1 MQTPPVAIGGIGGSG
16 TRVVVEI
23 LQDLG
28 YYLGDDLNAAL
39 DNLLFTLLF
48 KRRSLWPPES
58 HRPEIDGLVAM
69 FLSLMTRR
77 QEVGEAELELL
88 KTCVA
93 EATVEHPAAWREQ
106 RLAMIYSLQGQR
118 KKPHGDV
125 ARWGWKEPNTHIFL
139 RELNNSIPSLKY
151 VHVMRHGV
159 DMALSVNQNQLKLWG
174 EGLLGR
180 KVVVAPGDSLRF
192 WCATHRRLLAIKKD
206 MPERLMLLDFDK
218 FCEDPGDGLH
228 KLALFLGVDVSAP
241 IKDQLLAKIKLPKSL
256 GRYQKA
262 DKALFAQEDL
272 AFVREMGFVV

>member
-1 MQTPPVAIGGIGGSG
+1 MKTHPVAIGGIGGSG

-28 YYLGDDLNAAL
+28 YYVGDDLNPAL

-58 HRPEIDGLVAM
+58 HRPEIDGLLAM
-69 FLSLMTRR
+69 FLSLMTGR
-77 QEVGEAELELL
+77 QEVGEAEIGLL

-93 EATVEHPAAWREQ
+93 EATGGQNLAWREQ
-106 RLAMIYSLQGQR
+106 RLAMILSLQGPR
-118 KKPHGDV
+118 NKPHWDV

-139 RELNNSIPSLKY
+139 RELNKSIPSLKY

-159 DMALSVNQNQLKLWG
+159 DMALSTNQSQLKFWG

-206 MPERLMLLDFDK
+206 MPERLLLLDFDK

-228 KLALFLGVDVSAP
+228 KLALFLEIDVAAP
-241 IKDQLLAKIKLPKSL
+241 IKEQLLAKIKVPKSL
-256 GRYQKA
+256 GRYQKV
-262 DKALFAQEDL
+262 DRALFAQEDL
-272 AFVREMGFVV
+272 EFVREMGFVL

>member
-58 HRPEIDGLVAM
+58 HRAEIDGLVAM
-69 FLSLMTRR
+69 FLNLMTQR
-77 QEVGEAELELL
+77 QEVGEPEMDLL
-88 KTCVA
+88 KACVA
-93 EATVEHPAAWREQ
+93 EATGEHPASWREQ
-106 RLAMIYSLQGQR
+106 RLAMIFRLQDLQEGSGR
-118 KKPHGDV
+118 DV

-139 RELNNSIPSLKY
+139 RELKASIADLKY

-180 KVVVAPGDSLRF
+180 EVVVGPGDSLRY
-192 WCATHRRLLAIKKD
+192 WCATHRRLLAIKKE
-206 MPERLMLLDFDK
+206 MPEHLLLLDFDK

-228 KLALFLGVDVSAP
+228 KLALFLGVELEAP
-241 IKDQLLAKIKLPKSL
+241 IKDQLLTKIQLPKSL

-262 DKALFAQEDL
+262 DKTLFAEEDL
-272 AFVREMGFVV
+272 EFVREMGFVV